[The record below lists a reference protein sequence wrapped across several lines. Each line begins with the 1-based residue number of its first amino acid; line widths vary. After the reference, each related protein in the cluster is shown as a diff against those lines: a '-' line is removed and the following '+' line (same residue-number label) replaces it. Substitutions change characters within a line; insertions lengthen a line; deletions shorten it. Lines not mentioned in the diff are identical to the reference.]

1 MTTIAVIYWSSTGNV
16 ARLAGA
22 AADAAGKAG
31 AEVRLRRIAD
41 LPDDTYVPGT
51 EEAARELRDRTAD
64 VPVATIDDLAWAD
77 GILIGT
83 PVRFGLPAAP
93 VLRFV
98 DATAPLSIPGGL
110 ADKAVSAFT
119 SGSAPHGGHETAIL
133 ALHNAFCHWG
143 SLILATGSTDPV
155 LFRPE
160 NGNPYGASAVSR
172 NVPGQ
177 VHEENI
183 AAVEFQARRVVR
195 VAGLL
200 GGLADQ

>member
-1 MTTIAVIYWSSTGNV
+1 MTTIAVVYYSSTGNV
-16 ARLAGA
+16 ARLAEA
-22 AADAAGKAG
+22 AASAAEKAG

-51 EEAARELRDRTAD
+51 EDAARELRERTAD
-64 VPVATIDDLAWAD
+64 VPVVDLADLAWAD
-77 GILIGT
+77 GILIGS

-93 VLRFV
+93 VLRFI
-98 DATAPLSIPGGL
+98 DSTAPLSIPGGL

-119 SGSAPHGGHETAIL
+119 SGSAPRGGHETTIL

-155 LFRPE
+155 LFRPN

-183 AAVEFQARRVVR
+183 AAVEYQARRLVR
-195 VAGLL
+195 VAGVVR
-200 GGLADQ
+200 GLDTP

>member
-1 MTTIAVIYWSSTGNV
+1 MTTIAVVYYSSTGNV
-16 ARLAGA
+16 ARLAEA
-22 AADAAGKAG
+22 AASAAEKAG

-51 EEAARELRDRTAD
+51 EDAARELRERTAD
-64 VPVATIDDLAWAD
+64 VPVVDLADLAWAD
-77 GILIGT
+77 GILIGS

-93 VLRFV
+93 VLRFI
-98 DATAPLSIPGGL
+98 DSTAPLSIPGGL

-119 SGSAPHGGHETAIL
+119 SGSAPRGGHETTIL

-155 LFRPE
+155 LFRPN

-183 AAVEFQARRVVR
+183 AAVEYQARRVVR
-195 VAGLL
+195 VAGVVR
-200 GGLADQ
+200 GLDTP